1 MRILR
6 QSTYI
11 HIGPEPSTPRKPYHK
26 PTVSYA
32 AGSAL
37 LDQALSLDIHSKTQF
52 TSLGEQQIPL
62 LFPVHLCMKCRARLK
77 IKLLN
82 FRGINQLPLLGPP
95 PKPRSP

>member
-6 QSTYI
+6 QSKYV
-11 HIGPEPSTPRKPYHK
+11 HIGPEPSTPRKFYHE

-37 LDQALSLDIHSKTQF
+37 LDQALSQDIHSETRVA
-52 TSLGEQQIPL
+52 SLVEQQIPL
-62 LFPVHLCMKCRARLK
+62 LFPLRLFMQCRAGLK

-82 FRGINQLPLLGPP
+82 FRGINQLSFLGAP
-95 PKPRSP
+95 PKPRSR